1 MELYSNWSRE
11 RSAKALGHFDGVR
24 VRVSLA
30 PFLYRGKLDDK
41 NN

>member
-1 MELYSNWSRE
+1 MEPYSNWLRG
-11 RSAKALGHFDGVR
+11 RSAKALGHLGGVWVR
-24 VRVSLA
+24 VPLA